1 MARGDSFVT
10 NEPCAKENAGY
21 LEGSAA
27 DGRRS
32 LVWGR
37 RVWFLSV
44 LATCLGYLGAAP
56 AGLGLEESPNTSRQ
70 HAVYNTRG
78 LGSKG
83 LGHGKC
89 HREKTAQR

>member
-37 RVWFLSV
+37 RVWFLN
-44 LATCLGYLGAAP
+44 ALGIKVP
-56 AGLGLEESPNTSRQ
+56 R
-70 HAVYNTRG
+70 V
-78 LGSKG
+78 
-83 LGHGKC
+83 
-89 HREKTAQR
+89 

>member
-32 LVWGR
+32 LVWR
-37 RVWFLSV
+37 RCAVVSE
-44 LATCLGYLGAAP
+44 CLEYLEAAR
-56 AGLGLEESPNTSRQ
+56 ARTELEESPNTSRQ